1 VDKVQ
6 RITWAAPTENRQLL
20 SFERYGREETL
31 ADALRAADAD
41 GLDEFVLKLFE
52 QFGIDSEETAP
63 RTVVLDPEYLST
75 EGFPGLKDGPQQ
87 VTFERATALARE
99 DLPLLRLDHPL
110 VGGALDLLLESEQGN
125 ASLLI
130 DATLPPRTAL
140 LECVF
145 VLECVADAKLDVR
158 RFLPPLPLRIV
169 VDNRLNPRNDFE
181 ASDESLARAKEQPI
195 DAARYR
201 PLLAKLVAPM
211 LAAAETQARG
221 VAATEIGAALSAA
234 GQTLGA
240 ERDRLA
246 ALAKI
251 NPSVRNEEIEA
262 LDAELDALR
271 HAIPTA
277 SPRLDAVRL
286 VCTPDITVR

>member
-1 VDKVQ
+1 M
-6 RITWAAPTENRQLL
+6 
-20 SFERYGREETL
+20 
-31 ADALRAADAD
+31 
-41 GLDEFVLKLFE
+41 
-52 QFGIDSEETAP
+52 
-63 RTVVLDPEYLST
+63 LDPEYLST

-87 VTFERATALARE
+87 VTFDRATALARE

-110 VGGALDLLLESEQGN
+110 VAGALDLLLESEQGN

-169 VDNRLNPRNDFE
+169 VDNRLNLRNEFE
-181 ASDESLARAKEQPI
+181 ASAEKPRSREGAAGRRHALST
-195 DAARYR
+195 AARESSS
-201 PLLAKLVAPM
+201 PPM

-221 VAATEIGAALSAA
+221 VAATEIGAALTAA
-234 GQTLGA
+234 GRELGA
-240 ERDRLA
+240 ERDRA
-246 ALAKI
+246 CGACAKI
-251 NPSVRNEEIEA
+251 NPSVRNEEVEA
-262 LDAELDALR
+262 LDAELDALH

-277 SPRLDAVRL
+277 LPRLDAVRF
-286 VCTPDITVR
+286 VCTPDIVVR